1 MGRRH
6 LGRSAGRGRV
16 LLGVAAALAA
26 VVVLGAG
33 PAAWADSPTP
43 TPAPSPATSPAPS
56 PAPSVSVS
64 PPSQQQIDDARDAL
78 ERLQEQ
84 GVGSTAPAL
93 AQVAGPETGHED
105 GSVASRMN
113 DGAWWTLGAALL
125 VLVVASEATRL
136 GVRRARHRG

>member
-6 LGRSAGRGRV
+6 LGRPAGRGSV
-16 LLGVAAALAA
+16 LVGVAAALAA

-43 TPAPSPATSPAPS
+43 TPS

-78 ERLQEQ
+78 ERLQQQ

-93 AQVAGPETGHED
+93 ARVAGPKTTEESA
-105 GSVASRMN
+105 SVVSRMS

-136 GVRRARHRG
+136 GARRARHRG